1 MLALLVSFAVR
12 FLVASTSF
20 WLLDASGP
28 NAVAFLLAAFFSG
41 LTVPLVI
48 FPGWSRDVVMAL
60 PWASYIQV
68 PADIWLGKRE
78 GWDLLAGL
86 GFGALWAAVLFAACH
101 LVLAPGDAQGGG
113 AGWLSRRR
121 ASPCAATATSRGCG
135 SGPRSRT
142 PRRSG

>member
-1 MLALLVSFAVR
+1 VAWLGFAVAVVLALLVSFAVR

-28 NAVAFLLAAFFSG
+28 NAVAFLMAAFFSG

-86 GFGALWAAVLFAACH
+86 GFGVLWAVVLFAACH
-101 LVLAPGDAQGGG
+101 LVLRRATRKVVVQGG
-113 AGWLSRRR
+113 
-121 ASPCAATATSRGCG
+121 
-135 SGPRSRT
+135 
-142 PRRSG
+142 